1 VARRTG
7 PQDDGA
13 YGWGKTKCYQ
23 TVKDHE
29 LVPPAERHIIATS
42 TSLRHLGR
50 LATSSIEA
58 PGSVGPDVKML
69 A

>member
-7 PQDDGA
+7 PQGDGA

-29 LVPPAERHIIATS
+29 LVPPPVMIHPDRW
-42 TSLRHLGR
+42 R
-50 LATSSIEA
+50 L
-58 PGSVGPDVKML
+58 DKLL
-69 A
+69 AWRMALTRQRRWRAG